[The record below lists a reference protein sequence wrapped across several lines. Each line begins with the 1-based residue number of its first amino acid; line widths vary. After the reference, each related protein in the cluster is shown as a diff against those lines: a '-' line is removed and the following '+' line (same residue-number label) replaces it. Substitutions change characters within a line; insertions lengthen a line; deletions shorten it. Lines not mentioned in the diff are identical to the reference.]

1 MADYLVED
9 TMSGRRDWVTAENMV
24 AALITR
30 ENELRGVGKETGRV
44 PGHPHY
50 GMPRLPE
57 NTNISYGLELR
68 EGRGAFVDASIG
80 AVRIRGPLADV
91 MRSSLQ
97 SFSIPHD
104 VMERLT
110 SIRNELFA
118 ASLHI
123 IHHGAIH
130 VGTPQSQRL
139 NAAYKL
145 IAEMLVGGP
154 PATTPPDYPTP
165 HADSPGGS
173 RWPTLNARS

>member
-1 MADYLVED
+1 MAEYLVED
-9 TMSGRRDWVTAENMV
+9 TMSGRRDWVTADSMV
-24 AALITR
+24 VALITR
-30 ENELRGVGKETGRV
+30 ENELRGAGKETGRV

-50 GMPRLPE
+50 GMPRLPD
-57 NTNISYGLELR
+57 NASISYSLEL
-68 EGRGAFVDASIG
+68 GQGLGAYVDASIG
-80 AVRIRGPLADV
+80 AVRIRGHLADV
-91 MRSSLQ
+91 VRSSLE

-104 VMERLT
+104 LMERLMT
-110 SIRNELFA
+110 LRNELFA

-154 PATTPPDYPTP
+154 PATTPPDYPAP